1 MLPKSIFRP
10 AMWLS
15 ISGGSMKFQSMSLKI
30 LSNQYVSAVSLA
42 ELIRILGRSQAWI
55 FIPLYL
61 VNIRHMPYVMV
72 GLLFFITAMATLP
85 FSIYGGNLIDRL
97 GRRKAAIWLP
107 PIIMVLLLAMTV
119 TVFLNL
125 PDMVLFVSF
134 ILVEPFTSVQGI
146 LDNVIITDTT
156 SESERT
162 TAFSVLRIGGNIGF
176 AIGPAL
182 GGVLSNMAYGLV
194 FLFPAV
200 ATLGELFLYVRYVKE
215 TDYVKPAK
223 AEKMQIPVS
232 DRAFIFMSIL
242 IASVWFVA
250 GQWGATLTLF
260 WSQVDRISNSLI
272 GILYAINGLV
282 VVFLQIPTNWAL
294 AKFKDHQRIAL
305 GGFVYSFSFLALAFF
320 SGFLFLVIDVIFI
333 TLAENILSPIAFS
346 IVGKMAPPD
355 KRGQYY
361 GAFQL
366 ILGLIMPIAPVLG
379 TALLSK
385 FAMNPIMMWGPLMLL
400 GVALSMVVLIFGRRP
415 YAMDRRRPETVK
427 I

>member
-1 MLPKSIFRP
+1 MKLN
-10 AMWLS
+10 S
-15 ISGGSMKFQSMSLKI
+15 ISLKV

-61 VNIRHMPYVMV
+61 VNVRHIPYVMV
-72 GLLFFITAMATLP
+72 GLLFFLTAMVTLP
-85 FSIYGGNLIDRL
+85 FSIYGGNLIDRI
-97 GRRKAAIWLP
+97 GRRAAALWLP
-107 PIIMVLLLAMTV
+107 PIIMGLLLVMTV
-119 TVFLNL
+119 TVFLDL
-125 PDMVLFVSF
+125 PDMILFVSF
-134 ILVEPFTSVQGI
+134 VLVEPFTSVQGI

-162 TAFSVLRIGGNIGF
+162 TAFSVVRIGGNIGF

-182 GGVLSNMAYGLV
+182 GGFLSNLAYGLV
-194 FLFPAV
+194 FLFPAI
-200 ATLGELFLYVRYVKE
+200 ASLGELFLYYRYVQE
-215 TDYVKPAK
+215 TDYAKPEK
-223 AEKMQIPVS
+223 SEKMRIPIS
-232 DRAFIFMSIL
+232 DRPFIFMSIL

-260 WSQVDRISNSLI
+260 WSQVDKVPNSLI
-272 GILYAINGLV
+272 GILYAVNGVV

-294 AKFKDHQRIAL
+294 ARVKDYQRIAL
-305 GGFVYSFSFLALAFF
+305 GGFVYSFSFFALAFF
-320 SGFLFLVIDVIFI
+320 SGYIFLIIDVIFI
-333 TLAENILSPIAFS
+333 TMGENILSPIAFS

-379 TALLSK
+379 TALLSRY
-385 FAMNPIMMWGPLMLL
+385 AVNPIMMWGPLMLL
-400 GVALSMVVLIFGRRP
+400 GVALSMIVLGFGGRSFP
-415 YAMDRRRPETVK
+415 KDRREPQSVK

>member
-1 MLPKSIFRP
+1 
-10 AMWLS
+10 
-15 ISGGSMKFQSMSLKI
+15 MKFNSISLKI
-30 LSNQYVSAVSLA
+30 LSNRYVSSVSLA

-61 VNIRHMPYVMV
+61 ATVRHIPYVTV
-72 GLLFFITAMATLP
+72 GLLFFLTAMATLP

-97 GRRKAAIWLP
+97 GRRKAALWLP
-107 PIIMVLLLAMTV
+107 PIIMGLLLVMTV
-119 TVFLNL
+119 TVFLDL
-125 PDMVLFVSF
+125 PDLILFVSF
-134 ILVEPFTSVQGI
+134 ILVEPFTSIQGI

-156 SESERT
+156 SESDRT

-182 GGVLSNMAYGLV
+182 GGVLSNISYGLV
-194 FLFPAV
+194 FLFPAI
-200 ATLGELFLYVRYVKE
+200 ASMAEFFLYFRYVQE
-215 TDYVKPAK
+215 TDYVRPAK
-223 AEKMQIPVS
+223 TEKMQFPIYDKP
-232 DRAFIFMSIL
+232 FIFVSIL

-260 WSQVDRISNSLI
+260 WSQVDKISNSLI
-272 GILYAINGLV
+272 GILYAVNGVV

-294 AKFKDHQRIAL
+294 ARVRDYQRIAL
-305 GGFVYSFSFLALAFF
+305 GGLVYAFSFFALAFF

-333 TLAENILSPIAFS
+333 TMAENILSPIAFS

-385 FAMNPIMMWGPLMLL
+385 YAGNPIMMWGPLMLL
-400 GVALSMVVLIFGRRP
+400 GVALSMIVLGFGRRTFTK
-415 YAMDRRRPETVK
+415 DRREPQTVK